1 MWRPNGAV
9 FSSMIRAPSS
19 ALPLCTRAVG
29 VAAARVAH
37 HRHVVARERGGT
49 DPQERGHESAPKHCR
64 TVDGDD
70 LRADQRHCF
79 VDAVVNH
86 QSRVVGCSSAVT
98 HSVLAGLLGATN
110 RSRLVIMAGST
121 SSSRRRS
128 RVLPGSP
135 SS

>member
-1 MWRPNGAV
+1 MRRPNGAV

-37 HRHVVARERGGT
+37 HRHVVAGERGGT

-86 QSRVVGCSSAVT
+86 QSGC
-98 HSVLAGLLGATN
+98 
-110 RSRLVIMAGST
+110 RLQQRRDPFGSGRLCWG
-121 SSSRRRS
+121 RRTAAAW
-128 RVLPGSP
+128 
-135 SS
+135 